1 MQNLIELKE
10 VGKSFYKAKKLS
22 FRLKNINLKVT
33 ESQLI
38 IVKGPNGSGKTTLIF
53 FLIFLAELFC
63 PNGSGK
69 TTLLKILK
77 KISLPDHGKIIF
89 SSEINE
95 KDISLQASNENTFF
109 PRLTARENL
118 EFFLGMKGYSLEESY
133 KLFGAF
139 CLSKDILNSRFF
151 NLSLGEKKKLSLIRA
166 FIGQPKI
173 ILLDEPTVSLDIPSR
188 AGLIRIIKSYR
199 ELGTIFIVAT
209 HEHDLFEGAENS
221 VIEL

>member
-38 IVKGPNGSGKTTLIF
+38 IVKGPNGSGKTTL
-53 FLIFLAELFC
+53 
-63 PNGSGK
+63 
-69 TTLLKILK
+69 LKILK
-77 KISLPDHGKIIF
+77 KISLPDDGKIIF

-139 CLSKDILNSRFF
+139 CLSKDILSSRFF

-173 ILLDEPTVSLDIPSR
+173 ILLDEPTVSLDSPSR

-221 VIEL
+221 VIELWEILVF

>member
-1 MQNLIELKE
+1 MQNSIELKE

-22 FRLKNINLKVT
+22 FRLKNINLSVA

-38 IVKGPNGSGKTTLIF
+38 IVKGPNGSGKTTL
-53 FLIFLAELFC
+53 
-63 PNGSGK
+63 
-69 TTLLKILK
+69 LKLLK
-77 KISLPDHGKIIF
+77 KISLPDDGEIIF

-95 KDISLQASNENTFF
+95 EDISFQASNENTFF

-133 KLFGAF
+133 KLFDAF
-139 CLSKDILNSRFF
+139 CLSKDILDSRFF

-166 FIGQPKI
+166 FVGQPKI
-173 ILLDEPTVSLDIPSR
+173 ILLDEPTVSLDLPSR
-188 AGLIRIIKSYR
+188 AGLIRIVNSYK

-209 HEHDLFEGAENS
+209 HEYDLFGGTENS

>member
-38 IVKGPNGSGKTTLIF
+38 IVKGPNGSGKTTL
-53 FLIFLAELFC
+53 
-63 PNGSGK
+63 
-69 TTLLKILK
+69 LKILK
-77 KISLPDHGKIIF
+77 KISLPDDGKIIF

-139 CLSKDILNSRFF
+139 CLSKDILSSRFF

-173 ILLDEPTVSLDIPSR
+173 ILLDEPTVSLDSPSR

>member
-38 IVKGPNGSGKTTLIF
+38 IVKGPNGSGKTTL
-53 FLIFLAELFC
+53 
-63 PNGSGK
+63 
-69 TTLLKILK
+69 LKLLK
-77 KISLPDHGKIIF
+77 KISLPDDGEIIF

-95 KDISLQASNENTFF
+95 EDISFQASNENTFF

-133 KLFGAF
+133 KLFDTF
-139 CLSKDILNSRFF
+139 CLSKDILDSRFF

-166 FIGQPKI
+166 FVGQPKI
-173 ILLDEPTVSLDIPSR
+173 ILLDEPTVSLDLPSR
-188 AGLIRIIKSYR
+188 AGLIRIVNSYK

-209 HEHDLFEGAENS
+209 HEYDLFGGTENS

>member
-38 IVKGPNGSGKTTLIF
+38 IVKG
-53 FLIFLAELFC
+53 